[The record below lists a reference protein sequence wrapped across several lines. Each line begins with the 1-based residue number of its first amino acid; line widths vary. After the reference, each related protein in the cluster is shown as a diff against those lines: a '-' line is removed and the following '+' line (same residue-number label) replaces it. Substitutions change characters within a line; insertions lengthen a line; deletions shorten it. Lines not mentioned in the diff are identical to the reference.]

1 MLLLFFPFFKHILRL
16 NWPIWIFGMRFCR
29 KQLIQHLTLIHDSA
43 LPFLIFL
50 FSFFFAGHMKRKHG
64 DSGSHHSNFFFPF
77 FDTCFWTCSGKGTGE
92 FTEYGFSKVKYFN
105 TMTKKTSL
113 PGLKLNST
121 LLLWVGVGVAQGF
134 GSTGCSS
141 YCDGRWNLWSAGASL
156 DDISPG
162 RTAACCWTLLDASWK
177 RNNRF
182 SSTARQ
188 TPAGRD
194 HRETPATV
202 CIIVKVGEL

>member
-1 MLLLFFPFFKHILRL
+1 M
-16 NWPIWIFGMRFCR
+16 
-29 KQLIQHLTLIHDSA
+29 IHDSA

-50 FSFFFAGHMKRKHG
+50 LLLFFFAGHMKRKHG
-64 DSGSHHSNFFFPF
+64 DSGSHHSFFFFFIF
-77 FDTCFWTCSGKGTGE
+77 FDTCFWTWSGKGTGE
-92 FTEYGFSKVKYFN
+92 FTKYGFSKIKYFN

-113 PGLKLNST
+113 PGFKLNST

-177 RNNRF
+177 RNNRMWWLASF
-182 SSTARQ
+182 FNRQ
-188 TPAGRD
+188 SMKRRTKAVCLQVIAFCLYLCFIHCWIQGCIDFNTTPSC
-194 HRETPATV
+194 P
-202 CIIVKVGEL
+202 

>member
-1 MLLLFFPFFKHILRL
+1 MGGRIAHTKLNISLLLLLLLFFPFFKHILRL

-29 KQLIQHLTLIHDSA
+29 KQLIQHLTLIHNSA

-134 GSTGCSS
+134 WLYWMQQLLRWPLESLKRRRIF
-141 YCDGRWNLWSAGASL
+141 GRY
-156 DDISPG
+156 
-162 RTAACCWTLLDASWK
+162 
-177 RNNRF
+177 F
-182 SSTARQ
+182 SR
-188 TPAGRD
+188 
-194 HRETPATV
+194 
-202 CIIVKVGEL
+202 